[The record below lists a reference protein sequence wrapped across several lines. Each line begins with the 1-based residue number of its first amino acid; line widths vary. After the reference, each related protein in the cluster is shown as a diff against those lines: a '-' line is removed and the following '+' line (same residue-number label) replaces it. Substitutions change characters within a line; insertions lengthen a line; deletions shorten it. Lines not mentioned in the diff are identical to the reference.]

1 MKRTLYIATAVLLAM
16 PMAGNEVDAQSML
29 QFQVRHFAPGIDGQ
43 SRGGSIFRQSRKK
56 RLHSVVRIGGSNL
69 STAKMWML
77 TNELDLTEEQ
87 AVKLFPRMKANQKQR
102 DALVKKRKELLKI
115 FNKKAEDEK
124 ASVRDIEKFADELA
138 NIEKDLIDL
147 KTKFIKGTKNILNPS
162 QQAVFAIFEER
173 SRGRL
178 RDRLIDSRVRIEL
191 EPYFEFYQFDNDDD
205 DD

>member
-1 MKRTLYIATAVLLAM
+1 MKRTLIVAAAILLAM
-16 PMAGNEVDAQSML
+16 PMAGNEASAQSVL
-29 QFQVRHFAPGIDGQ
+29 RFQGRSFTTDFYGQ
-43 SRGGSIFRQSRKK
+43 NRGGSIFRQNRK
-56 RLHSVVRIGGSNL
+56 VRRHTIVRVGGSDL

-102 DALVKKRKELLKI
+102 NALVKERKELLKA
-115 FNKKAEDEK
+115 FNKKADDEK
-124 ASVRDIEKFADELA
+124 VSVRDIEKFADDLGKV
-138 NIEKDLIDL
+138 EKEIIDL
-147 KTKFIKGTKNILNPS
+147 KTKFIKGTKDILNPD

-191 EPYFEFYQFDNDDD
+191 EPLFEFYRFDRDDD
-205 DD
+205 D